1 MKQEKQEKYTL
12 SPQIEQ
18 YFPRPRPAP
27 PPRHGVRCRTTYS
40 HPFRSLYLPTL
51 GTWHIPEYNTADR
64 TGLRQTSSG
73 LLGRDT

>member
-27 PPRHGVRCRTTYS
+27 PPRHGVRCRTNYL
-40 HPFRSLYLPTL
+40 HPFLLTHTFPRYLRYMAHP
-51 GTWHIPEYNTADR
+51 R
-64 TGLRQTSSG
+64 V
-73 LLGRDT
+73 